1 MNSSTPPS
9 SRRARGLCRAALA
22 IVLAAF
28 CSGCFSGMAVLGNM
42 SFSDSGNSYRDP
54 DLPGAI
60 VLDIVTAPVQIAALA
75 GYLLVKGAVDVA
87 DAVVSIPED
96 IRRGRIRDARSAIL
110 RDSSCVTNAVYIAF
124 DGDRLTPEAEAF
136 AEVLGWTNLPFPTN
150 VVEGAVER
158 LRADPR
164 AIPAFAK
171 VFARRELGAAALEDL
186 FPTVVEWHAA
196 WSRDCGRFY
205 LSNPNL
211 PPGVLSRIVA
221 DPEMPADLNG
231 LARNRMR
238 GRPPGEAAAPPSA
251 DDLAAALARD
261 PVLALKDPVFWNP
274 GNEAAMDAVGRLLA
288 DPGIRIPE
296 PVLYFFARNVLEDVK
311 WWHVPFL
318 DRLFER
324 PEFAPETLEQFV
336 RELVARPTNNLDN
349 VLRSVL
355 VNPST
360 PDKTVAE
367 LANGPD
373 DGPWTRTWEIRGMAF
388 SAKERRAE
396 SPEQRIRRQKNEET
410 WRRLHEHPECLPEE
424 VAAAIAFD
432 GGANPA
438 PVWTAIYD
446 MVGIVFPEDAL
457 VAAAEAI
464 PPTSRAISR
473 GEHILAR
480 RELGS
485 ASLERLRPVVL
496 EWSRVVA
503 GFNSYFFHPA
513 MTPEL
518 AFGILT
524 DPRFGASSRR
534 SFLTHHPK
542 GWTRNPGTPLDE
554 LVSEAQKDP
563 SVLLRD
569 FRFWDVPSGP
579 DRVGQ
584 WAVFEMIL
592 PRRDI
597 EIPERVLVL
606 LGELACTEG
615 IQHTDRYR
623 NLFARPEFKPEILAS
638 FARRYPGKKELTD
651 FMPDLLRNPKT
662 PPEEIRRIA
671 ESTGAV
677 DPEVRR
683 IAAEVLAALHAES
696 AEPDPHAENAEPES
710 HAEPAE
716 H

>member
-1 MNSSTPPS
+1 MNAASSTSPPS
-9 SRRARGLCRAALA
+9 RRRLRSV
-22 IVLAAF
+22 VLATLAAVL
-28 CSGCFSGMAVLGNM
+28 CSGCFSGMAVLGNI
-42 SFSDSGNSYRDP
+42 SFSDSGNSYRGP

-110 RDSSCVTNAVYIAF
+110 RDSSCVTNAVYIDF

-238 GRPPGEAAAPPSA
+238 GRQPGEAAEPPRA
-251 DDLAAALARD
+251 DDLAAALALD
-261 PVLALKDPVFWNP
+261 PTLALKDPVFWDP
-274 GNEAAMDAVGRLLA
+274 GNQAAMDAVARLLA
-288 DPGIRIPE
+288 DPGIQIPE
-296 PVLYFFARNVLEDVK
+296 PVLYFFARNALEDVR
-311 WWHVPFL
+311 WRHAPFL
-318 DRLFER
+318 VQLFGR
-324 PEFAPETLEQFV
+324 PELGPETLVQCV
-336 RELVARPTNNLDN
+336 RELVAQPSKNENLDN
-349 VLRSVL
+349 ALRSAL
-355 VNPST
+355 VNPNT
-360 PDKTVAE
+360 PDEVVSA

-373 DGPWTRTWEIRGMAF
+373 DGPWSRTQEIRRMAL
-388 SAKERRAE
+388 SAKQRRAE
-396 SPEQRIRRQKNEET
+396 SPEERIRRQENEAA
-410 WRRLHEHPECLPEE
+410 WKRIREHPERLPEE

-438 PVWTAIYD
+438 PVWRAIYD
-446 MVGIVFPEDAL
+446 MFGIVFPEDAL
-457 VAAAEAI
+457 VEAAEAI
-464 PPTSRAISR
+464 PLTHRAISR
-473 GEHILAR
+473 GRHILAR

-496 EWSRVVA
+496 EWSQIEVD
-503 GFNSYFFHPA
+503 FNLYFSHPA

-524 DPRFGASSRR
+524 DPRFGALARQ
-534 SFLTHHPK
+534 SFLTLHPK

-554 LVSEAQKDP
+554 LVSEVQKDP

-579 DRVGQ
+579 DRLGQ
-584 WAVFEMIL
+584 WAVFETIL

-615 IQHTDRYR
+615 FQHTDRCQD
-623 NLFARPEFKPEILAS
+623 LFSRPEFQSETLAS
-638 FARRYPGKKELTD
+638 FARRYPGNKRLID
-651 FMPDLLRNPKT
+651 FMPALLRNPKT

-671 ESTGAV
+671 EATGAV
-677 DPEVRR
+677 DPDIRQ
-683 IAAEVLAALHAES
+683 IAVDILSQLPARTAEEGQ
-696 AEPDPHAENAEPES
+696 
-710 HAEPAE
+710 
-716 H
+716 

>member
-1 MNSSTPPS
+1 MNAASSTSPPS
-9 SRRARGLCRAALA
+9 RRRLRSV
-22 IVLAAF
+22 VLATLAAVL
-28 CSGCFSGMAVLGNM
+28 CSGCFSGMAVLGNI
-42 SFSDSGNSYRDP
+42 SFSDSGNSYRGP

-238 GRPPGEAAAPPSA
+238 GRQPGEAAEPPRA
-251 DDLAAALARD
+251 DDLAAALALD
-261 PVLALKDPVFWNP
+261 PTLALKDPVFWDP
-274 GNEAAMDAVGRLLA
+274 GNQAAMDAVARLLA
-288 DPGIRIPE
+288 DPGIQIPE

-373 DGPWTRTWEIRGMAF
+373 DGPWTRTWEFRAFASRAREERG
-388 SAKERRAE
+388 RRAAADLA
-396 SPEQRIRRQKNEET
+396 
-410 WRRLHEHPECLPEE
+410 RRLRERPETLPD
-424 VAAAIAFD
+424 AISAVLARD
-432 GGANPA
+432 GGAGVH
-438 PVWTAIYD
+438 PVWQVLGDPGVA
-446 MVGIVFPEDAL
+446 FPEEAL
-457 VAAAEAI
+457 VAAAERMRGYEGVVSIVRGI
-464 PPTSRAISR
+464 PL
-473 GEHILAR
+473 LAR
-480 RELGS
+480 PELGPE
-485 ASLERLRPVVL
+485 SLARLRPVVL
-496 EWSRVVA
+496 EWSRIPSAYLVP
-503 GFNSYFFHPA
+503 YFEHPA

-518 AFGILT
+518 AYGLAV
-524 DPRFGASSRR
+524 DPELGETTRRRFQNFDAS
-534 SFLTHHPK
+534 
-542 GWTRNPGTPLDE
+542 RNRENTWRGRPEQTQE
-554 LVSEAQKDP
+554 SLVAEARADP
-563 SVLLRD
+563 SILLRD
-569 FRFWDVPSGP
+569 FRFWVLPPGKDVTGRWS
-579 DRVGQ
+579 VLA
-584 WAVFEMIL
+584 AVL
-592 PRRDI
+592 AQPDI

-606 LGELACTEG
+606 LGGCVCTEG
-615 IQHTDRYR
+615 FYYTGRLRH
-623 NLFARPEFKPEILAS
+623 LFARPEFKPETLAS
-638 FARRYPGKKELTD
+638 FARRYPGKKELDD

-671 ESTGAV
+671 EATGAV
-677 DPEVRR
+677 DPDIRQ
-683 IAAEVLAALHAES
+683 IAVDILSQLPARTAEEGQ
-696 AEPDPHAENAEPES
+696 
-710 HAEPAE
+710 
-716 H
+716 